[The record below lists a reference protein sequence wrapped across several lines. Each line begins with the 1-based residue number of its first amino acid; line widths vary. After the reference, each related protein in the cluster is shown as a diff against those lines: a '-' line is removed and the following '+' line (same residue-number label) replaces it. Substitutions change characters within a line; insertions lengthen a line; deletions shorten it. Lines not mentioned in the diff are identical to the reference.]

1 MALLKMER
9 ITKDYKLGK
18 TVVRALRGLDMEIAS
33 GETVAI
39 MGPSG
44 SGKSTLM
51 HILGALDTPTSGTA
65 TIGGSDLQRLK
76 ESQLV
81 TLRGKKV
88 GFVFQ
93 TFNLIQTLSALQNV
107 ELPMIFQ
114 GVRRSERTRRARE
127 LLGNVGL
134 ADRVRHKP
142 NELSGGE
149 RQRVAVARALANDP
163 EIILADE
170 PTGNLD
176 TESGSA
182 ILALLKGLSVNDGKT
197 VILVT
202 HDPEAAE
209 IADRVIRLRDGC
221 VFAEGKAVGEE
232 ANASS
237 PAKDAG
243 GRHVDEDA
251 GVFAEGKAV
260 GEEANASS
268 PAKDAGGRHVDEGAK
283 ASSSID
289 FAASEDTGVFAEG
302 KAVGEEANA
311 SSPAKDAGGRHVR
324 ETADAVSP
332 GANLDS
338 EPLGE
343 EANIFSPPGSAGGG
357 DAVNPNGGDTI
368 A

>member
-1 MALLKMER
+1 VVTLLKMQG
-9 ITKDYKLGK
+9 ITKEYKLGK

-65 TIGGSDLQRLK
+65 TIDGADLQRLK

-93 TFNLIQTLSALQNV
+93 TFNLVQTLSALQNV

-114 GVRRSERTRRARE
+114 GVSKSERKRRAKE
-127 LLGNVGL
+127 LLTRVGL
-134 ADRVRHKP
+134 ADRIRHKP
-142 NELSGGE
+142 TELSGGE

-176 TESGSA
+176 TESGSE
-182 ILALLKGLSVNDGKT
+182 ILHLLKGLSVSEGKT

-209 IADRVIRLRDGC
+209 IADRVIKLRDGC
-221 VFAEGKAVGEE
+221 VSVE
-232 ANASS
+232 
-237 PAKDAG
+237 
-243 GRHVDEDA
+243 
-251 GVFAEGKAV
+251 
-260 GEEANASS
+260 
-268 PAKDAGGRHVDEGAK
+268 
-283 ASSSID
+283 
-289 FAASEDTGVFAEG
+289 
-302 KAVGEEANA
+302 
-311 SSPAKDAGGRHVR
+311 
-324 ETADAVSP
+324 
-332 GANLDS
+332 
-338 EPLGE
+338 
-343 EANIFSPPGSAGGG
+343 
-357 DAVNPNGGDTI
+357 GGDTGGSD

>member
-1 MALLKMER
+1 MALLKMQG
-9 ITKDYKLGK
+9 ITKEYKLGK

-65 TIGGSDLQRLK
+65 TIDGADLQRLK

-81 TLRGKKV
+81 ALRGKKV

-93 TFNLIQTLSALQNV
+93 TFNLVQTLSALQNV

-114 GVRRSERTRRARE
+114 GLSKSARTRRARV
-127 LLGNVGL
+127 LLEKVGL
-134 ADRVRHKP
+134 GDRVKHKP

-182 ILALLKGLSVNDGKT
+182 ILHLLKGLSVSDGKT

-209 IADRVIRLRDGC
+209 IADRIIRLRDGC
-221 VFAEGKAVGEE
+221 VSASDRYGTKQGTSAEPPV
-232 ANASS
+232 
-237 PAKDAG
+237 
-243 GRHVDEDA
+243 
-251 GVFAEGKAV
+251 EG
-260 GEEANASS
+260 
-268 PAKDAGGRHVDEGAK
+268 
-283 ASSSID
+283 
-289 FAASEDTGVFAEG
+289 T
-302 KAVGEEANA
+302 
-311 SSPAKDAGGRHVR
+311 
-324 ETADAVSP
+324 
-332 GANLDS
+332 
-338 EPLGE
+338 LGE
-343 EANIFSPPGSAGGG
+343 PSTLGIGSEG
-357 DAVNPNGGDTI
+357 DDPHA
-368 A
+368 

>member
-1 MALLKMER
+1 MTLLKMER
-9 ITKDYKLGK
+9 ITKEYKLGK
-18 TVVRALRGLDMEIAS
+18 TLVRALRGLDMEING
-33 GETVAI
+33 GEIVAI

-51 HILGALDTPTSGTA
+51 HILGALDTPTDGKA
-65 TIGGSDLQRLK
+65 TIDGADLAQLR

-114 GVRRSERTRRARE
+114 GLSRSERTRRAKD
-127 LLGNVGL
+127 LLTRVGL
-134 ADRVRHKP
+134 ADRIRHKP

-182 ILALLKGLSVNDGKT
+182 ILDLLRQLSVDEGKT

-202 HDPEAAE
+202 HDPEATE
-209 IADRVIRLRDGC
+209 IADRVITLRDGC
-221 VFAEGKAVGEE
+221 VSSGTDHKDSP
-232 ANASS
+232 SS
-237 PAKDAG
+237 PGDNTEG
-243 GRHVDEDA
+243 GVPHA
-251 GVFAEGKAV
+251 
-260 GEEANASS
+260 
-268 PAKDAGGRHVDEGAK
+268 
-283 ASSSID
+283 
-289 FAASEDTGVFAEG
+289 
-302 KAVGEEANA
+302 
-311 SSPAKDAGGRHVR
+311 
-324 ETADAVSP
+324 
-332 GANLDS
+332 
-338 EPLGE
+338 
-343 EANIFSPPGSAGGG
+343 
-357 DAVNPNGGDTI
+357 
-368 A
+368 